1 VKKNEDGEVELILGN
16 GQLLGVFFIVVILLA
31 LFFGMGYVMGRNS
44 GSAASV
50 EIASAPKQE
59 VKPLVVE
66 SPVPKTPEKTDG
78 PAEGGA
84 SPSSPPETTPS
95 ASSADEAPRQD
106 KPAQADAHTERPF
119 NTPPADNAPSGVYL
133 QLAATTRH
141 EAELEVDVL
150 RKKNFHAASMEVPEK
165 PGLFRV
171 LVGPIGDGG
180 VNKAREDLQ
189 DAGFPGKSAI
199 VKRF

>member
-1 VKKNEDGEVELILGN
+1 MKKNEDGEVELILGN

-44 GSAASV
+44 GSASV
-50 EIASAPKQE
+50 EVATAPKQE

-66 SPVPKTPEKTDG
+66 SPVPKNPGKADEPATGAPEATSSTAVDETSKSETPAAAGARADRPSAE
-78 PAEGGA
+78 PA
-84 SPSSPPETTPS
+84 
-95 ASSADEAPRQD
+95 ASSAP
-106 KPAQADAHTERPF
+106 K
-119 NTPPADNAPSGVYL
+119 GVYL

-141 EAELEVDVL
+141 EAELEVEVL
-150 RKKNFHAASMEVPEK
+150 RRKDFHATSMEVPEK

-171 LVGPIGDGG
+171 LVGPIADGG
-180 VNKAREDLQ
+180 LSQARADLQ